1 MQVMRARLN
10 DVGLQRIRLQ
20 FYESSRRARNVII
33 PSNHGGWVTAHIKD
47 LPMKFTL
54 GRHGK
59 RSRYALTGRL
69 ESRICCAAQT
79 PVICASSTSATHA
92 AK

>member
-1 MQVMRARLN
+1 MQVKRARLN

-33 PSNHGGWVTAHIKD
+33 PLNHGDWVTVNVKA
-47 LPMKFTL
+47 LREKFTL
-54 GRHGK
+54 STHGK
-59 RSRYALTGRL
+59 RGRYSMAERL
-69 ESRICCAAQT
+69 ELRICCAAQT
-79 PVICASSTSATHA
+79 PVIDTSSMATTHA